1 MLIPHQPLDER
12 RSVCSEHRDIQISDM
27 ISYTTG
33 SKAEMCELKNYLK
46 NKPIFGMHI
55 KKIAP

>member
-1 MLIPHQPLDER
+1 MYTFKVNMINMLIPHQPLDER

-33 SKAEMCELKNYLK
+33 SLAEMCETKKL
-46 NKPIFGMHI
+46 I
-55 KKIAP
+55 KK